1 MWHFKKSDLLDSNR
15 RSKLDEF
22 FSAQNVATSV
32 VREAIQNSLDAPL
45 DDEEGKVNVRFT
57 LSEQPWENFEDF
69 INTTDA
75 ELTLD
80 SHTSCNDLDRYAKS
94 FKGKTLRCLAIE
106 DYGTKGLTG
115 TTDKNE
121 ALSGSN
127 FVGFWW
133 NEGITGKGKGTRG
146 SHGVGKT
153 TLTRAS
159 EMSTFWGLTKRA
171 DDEETFLIG
180 FSNLPFHRLNN
191 CSFLGYGRFG
201 ERIKKD
207 AEEQF
212 MPVTAPSI
220 IEKFSDTFGLDR
232 SGYGL
237 SVLIPAVTGSISHD
251 SILQAVIEDYYWP
264 ILKGDLAVSIIDKVA
279 GTETEICKDN
289 LSTAMDQLSSEAVRY
304 QRIQNL
310 VQSASYVHGMKSG
323 HPNYFPGIQPKLDP
337 EGNQKRAHLTSDCFT
352 PDNLARIKDQ
362 FVKGEMVAVQF
373 SVKLEP
379 KDSAP
384 VTGTFE
390 IFLRGPT
397 DEGPERISQYIR
409 RGLIVTE
416 QNVGIGSKFSCCFV
430 IIDDR
435 DMSNLLATAEGPA
448 HTSWVLKKFQSSGAY
463 KSDWPLRFI
472 MDAANQLYRVV
483 AGEDEEQNE
492 IQNFA
497 DDIFSINR
505 PGAGSGSEQKQ
516 KPDKPQETKVPV
528 PPSGPKPVEVIRV
541 ERLDD
546 GTGFAI
552 HSAKDLGDALET
564 EGVSLPFRID
574 VVSAYLSVRG
584 NSRSFKDYTP
594 LDFDYSKDI
603 ALDTSPPEAVRVI
616 NQSGNRLSLHIS
628 QVPFTIK
635 VKGFDPHRDLLNRTD
650 LKVLEGEASS

>member
-1 MWHFKKSDLLDSNR
+1 MWHFKKSDPLDSNR

-22 FSAQNVATSV
+22 FSSQNAATSV

-45 DDEEGKVNVRFT
+45 DEKEGTVRVQFT
-57 LSEQPWENFEDF
+57 LSEHPWGDFEEF
-69 INTTDA
+69 TGTTDP

-94 FKGKTLRCLAIE
+94 FKGKKLRCLAIE

-133 NEGITGKGKGTRG
+133 NEGITGKGRGTRG

-171 DDEETFLIG
+171 DDHKIFLIG
-180 FSNLPFHRLNN
+180 FSNLPFHRLENS
-191 CSFLGYGRFG
+191 SFLGYGRFG
-201 ERIKKD
+201 KSEFSDGR
-207 AEEQF
+207 ELF
-212 MPVTAPSI
+212 MPVTDPAVI
-220 IEKFSDTFGLDR
+220 GNFSETFGLDR
-232 SGYGL
+232 ASFGL
-237 SVLIPAVTGSISHD
+237 SVLIPAVTSSISHD

-264 ILKGDLAVSIIDKVA
+264 ILSGDLSVSIRDKIA
-279 GTETEICKDN
+279 GIETEICKEN
-289 LSTAMDQLSSEAVRY
+289 LSVAMDQLKGEETKSQKIRE
-304 QRIQNL
+304 L
-310 VQSASYVHGMKSG
+310 VKSATFVHGMKSG
-323 HPNYFPGIQPKLDP
+323 HPNYFPGIQPEVDSDGKH
-337 EGNQKRAHLTSDCFT
+337 KRARLTGDCFT
-352 PDNLARIKDQ
+352 PDNLARMKDQ
-362 FVKGEMVAVQF
+362 FEKGETIAVKF
-373 SVKLEP
+373 AVELEP
-379 KDSAP
+379 KEDAP

-390 IFLRGPT
+390 VFLRGQS
-397 DEGPERISQYIR
+397 DEGHERISQYIR

-416 QNVGIGSKFSCCFV
+416 QSAGIASKFGYCFV

-435 DMSNLLATAEGPA
+435 DMSDFLATAEGPA
-448 HTSWVLKKFQSSGAY
+448 HTNWGLGKFQSSAAY

-472 MDAANQLYRVV
+472 MDAANQLYRIV
-483 AGEDEEQNE
+483 AGEDQEQNE
-492 IQNFA
+492 IENFA

-505 PGAGSGSEQKQ
+505 PSAGTGNEQKQ
-516 KPDKPQETKVPV
+516 KKPKETEVPV
-528 PPSGPKPVEVIRV
+528 PPSDPKPLEVIRV

-546 GTGFAI
+546 GTGYAI
-552 HSAKDLGDALET
+552 HSAKELGDVMEAEAI
-564 EGVSLPFRID
+564 SLPFRID

-584 NSRSFKDYTP
+584 NSRSFKDYTS

-603 ALDTSPPEAVRVI
+603 AVEIFPADAAVIITRK
-616 NQSGNRLSLHIS
+616 GNRLSLHVS

-635 VKGFDPHRDLLNRTD
+635 VNGFDPHRDLLNRTD
-650 LKVLEGEASS
+650 LKILEGEASA